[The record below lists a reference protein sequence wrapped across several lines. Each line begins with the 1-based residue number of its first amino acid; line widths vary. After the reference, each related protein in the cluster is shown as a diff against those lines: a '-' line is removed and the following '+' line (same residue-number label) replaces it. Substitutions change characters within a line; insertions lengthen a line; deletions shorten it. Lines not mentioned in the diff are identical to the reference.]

1 VVEPDPSLT
10 ALFTLRSLAKATSL
24 ESILSPSSQKYRLM
38 PVDMSSLESVRDFAS
53 SLSGLINS
61 GSLPHVRAIVCAAA
75 VMHLSGKRVTEDG
88 MEATFQVNYLA
99 NVLLIMSL
107 LPVMRWD
114 CRIIFLTSNMIL
126 AEGAP
131 GGPRVPR
138 FDEYV
143 TKLPDPVVEE
153 TGKSKAFA
161 EGTLRYATSK
171 VLLSMFAAELQRRL
185 DASDEFSGIN
195 VVLLDPGTFAS
206 GMLNGRPS
214 TYRSRALARANEPWN
229 LQNILLSSGPSQT
242 SSFHFFLTFPRP

>member
-1 VVEPDPSLT
+1 MDPDPSLT

-24 ESILSPSSQKYRLM
+24 QSILSQSSQKHQLM
-38 PVDMSSLESVRDFAS
+38 PVDMSSLESVRNFAS
-53 SLSGLINS
+53 TLSELIIS
-61 GSLPHVRAIVCAAA
+61 GSLPRIRAIVCAAA

-99 NVLLIMSL
+99 NVLLIMLL
-107 LPVMRWD
+107 LPVMRRD

-131 GGPRVPR
+131 GGPKVPR

-143 TKLPDPVVEE
+143 TKLPDPVMEE
-153 TGKSKAFA
+153 TGKGKAFA

-185 DASDEFSGIN
+185 DASDESSGIN

-214 TYRSRALARANEPWN
+214 TNQSRVIACADEPWN
-229 LQNILLSSGPSQT
+229 LQNTHLPSGHLQA
-242 SSFHFFLTFPRP
+242 SSFHFFLIFLRP